1 MKLVAF
7 AQYVKGKMIMKL
19 RRYLLENELK
29 YSKEERDA
37 FLESLKRFS
46 SFKNEVY
53 RSKTLREISQQL
65 GELIESAEGFT
76 LQETQDNFDK
86 ISVSRDLKEIKNDYN
101 LFAKTCNEITTLQQR
116 LEAVYENIGQK
127 LGRYYD
133 I

>member
-1 MKLVAF
+1 MKSVAF

-53 RSKTLREISQQL
+53 RSKTLREISEQL

-116 LEAVYENIGQK
+116 LEAVYENIGNK

>member
-1 MKLVAF
+1 
-7 AQYVKGKMIMKL
+7 MKL
-19 RRYLLENELK
+19 RKYLLESEIP
-29 YSKEERDA
+29 YSREERKA

-46 SFKNEVY
+46 TFKNEIY
-53 RSKTLREISQQL
+53 RSKTLKEISSQL
-65 GELIESAEGFT
+65 GQMIEACEGFT

-86 ISVSRDLKEIKNDYN
+86 ISVSRDLKEMKNDYN

-116 LEAVYENIGQK
+116 LEAVYENIGTK

>member
-1 MKLVAF
+1 MAF

-101 LFAKTCNEITTLQQR
+101 MFAKTCNEITTLQQR